1 MLLEF
6 PELPPLDILQTLSV
20 KDQLRVTILK
30 HLPCCLVL
38 SAKSIHHNVLQYG
51 IQQACITV
59 KERSGAGPF
68 WVKEFPCWSFPA
80 RNLAGFSAHW
90 IVYEWA

>member
-6 PELPPLDILQTLSV
+6 PELPPLDISQTLSV

-38 SAKSIHHNVLQYG
+38 SAKSIHHNALQYG
-51 IQQACITV
+51 IQHSIYHCEGEV
-59 KERSGAGPF
+59 WSG
-68 WVKEFPCWSFPA
+68 SF
-80 RNLAGFSAHW
+80 LG
-90 IVYEWA
+90 